1 MEVYD
6 EEQIEQEDE
15 ETVES
20 DKESS
25 QGDDSGEHDREL
37 HEDETTM
44 GEVEGED
51 EVDLD
56 PIPEVDDAEVER
68 GNGDEEGFVGEDW
81 FILHLELIGKGLF
94 GLTCSIVAIYN
105 HTWQQPVHRLGRES
119 FVKLGTPLAPC
130 RNILVM

>member
-25 QGDDSGEHDREL
+25 QGDDSGEHNREL
-37 HEDETTM
+37 YEDETTM

-56 PIPEVDDAEVER
+56 PIPEVEDAEVER
-68 GNGDEEGFVGEDW
+68 GNGDEEGFVGED
-81 FILHLELIGKGLF
+81 
-94 GLTCSIVAIYN
+94 
-105 HTWQQPVHRLGRES
+105 
-119 FVKLGTPLAPC
+119 
-130 RNILVM
+130 